1 MHHTH
6 ATTTAPDA
14 QTLREQL
21 SALMDGECTAQ
32 EAEQLSQVWADS
44 NEWQQTWKDFD
55 AVGCALRAHVNSAG
69 AAVPHMQPTAFV
81 QGVMARVQSEALSAN
96 PQSAV
101 AAVAKAPREAA
112 NDALFRWKA
121 LASVATLAAVLS
133 VAWQLGV
140 MGTPA
145 SQTMAAA
152 TSETP
157 TVVAASTPTQQWQQ
171 VPTQQGTMLRDVE
184 LELLMAAHRQY
195 GGMTALQVPTGFLRT
210 ATFDPSVR

>member
-32 EAEQLSQVWADS
+32 EAEQLSQVWAES

-101 AAVAKAPREAA
+101 AAVANAPREAA

-152 TSETP
+152 TAEAPS
-157 TVVAASTPTQQWQQ
+157 VVAASTPTQQWQQ
-171 VPTQQGTMLRDVE
+171 VPTQQGTMLRDAE

-195 GGMTALQVPTGFLRT
+195 GGMTALQMPTGFLRT